1 MMWTIGSE
9 IDYRRER
16 KPCLQCGPG
25 SIAASTMT
33 YCVGIHVDGGLVL
46 ASDTRTSSSF
56 DDVRTHG
63 KMHVF
68 EKPGECVFVL
78 MSAGNLATTQAVI
91 ATLRRDIENPDSEF
105 SLFKAARMYEVAD
118 YIGKVLVDNQ
128 TQVGDK
134 AQQSGVSLEASLI
147 LGGQIAG
154 GEAALRLIYPL
165 GNWINDSPETPYL
178 QIGEAKYGKPILER
192 IIDRD
197 TSLENAARC
206 ALVSIDSTIRSNVS
220 VGLPIDLVI
229 IRDGEF
235 RVGRQVRIDEDTQFY
250 IDIRQAWAQKLTEA
264 VYTLPAFPW
273 ETTS

>member
-1 MMWTIGSE
+1 
-9 IDYRRER
+9 
-16 KPCLQCGPG
+16 
-25 SIAASTMT
+25 MT
-33 YCVGIHVDGGLVL
+33 YCVGIHVNEGIVL

-56 DDVRTHG
+56 DDVRVHG

-68 EKPGECVFVL
+68 EKPGERVFVL

-91 ATLRRDIENPDSEF
+91 ATLRRDIENPDAEI
-105 SLFKAARMYEVAD
+105 SLFTASRLYEVAD

-128 TQVGDK
+128 AQIGEK
-134 AQQSGVSLEASLI
+134 AQQNSVSVEATLI

-154 GEAALRLIYPL
+154 GEAAIRLIYPV
-165 GNWINDSPETPYL
+165 GNWINASPETPYL

-220 VGLPIDLVI
+220 VGMPIDLVM
-229 IRDGEF
+229 IRDGEL
-235 RVGRQVRIDEDTQFY
+235 RVGRQVRIEEDTQFY
-250 IDIRQAWAQKLTEA
+250 IDIRQAWSQKLTEA

-273 ETTS
+273 ETATGDA